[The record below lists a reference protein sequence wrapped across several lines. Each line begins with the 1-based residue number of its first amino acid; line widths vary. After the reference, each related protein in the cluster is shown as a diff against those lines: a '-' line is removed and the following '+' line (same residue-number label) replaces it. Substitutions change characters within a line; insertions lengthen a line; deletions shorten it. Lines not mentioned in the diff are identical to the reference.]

1 MTTELKPYDDSK
13 IAELERLSSDYA
25 SLVVTRENIKEAD
38 KARLVLK
45 NARLDIQK
53 VEKHNDNILK
63 NMRTQNKEKALL
75 YVNIIEPIELRIQR
89 DVDGINAE
97 VEMEK
102 RREQQRIDALVATLN
117 TINQKI
123 VEVSACND
131 SKMLM
136 EIVKVVI
143 TQEQMDDKQ
152 YGNKIQEAHDNL
164 MLAVQDRLELLE
176 LREAKE
182 KALREKAEKEA
193 AAKMESEEV
202 FTDTTDEIPATY
214 TPMSASQTPALVLKP
229 KHNDIQPIVPIGG
242 REANGPWGL
251 FHLGYHFTLD
261 SKLTKE
267 QYEKIAAAISDVL
280 DNEEVM

>member
-97 VEMEK
+97 IEMEK

-143 TQEQMDDKQ
+143 TQEQMNDKQ

-229 KHNDIQPIVPIGG
+229 KHNDIQPVVPIGG
-242 REANGPWGL
+242 SEANGPWGL

>member
-13 IAELERLSSDYA
+13 IAELERLSSDYV

-97 VEMEK
+97 IEME
-102 RREQQRIDALVATLN
+102 RRKEQHRIDELVATLN

-123 VEVSACND
+123 VEISTCND
-131 SKMLM
+131 SKSLI
-136 EIVKVVI
+136 EIIKI
-143 TQEQMDDKQ
+143 DLSDQQIEDKD
-152 YGNKIQEAHDNL
+152 YGDKIKESYQSLINAAN
-164 MLAVQDRLELLE
+164 DRIELIE

-229 KHNDIQPIVPIGG
+229 KHNDIQPVVPIGV
-242 REANGPWGL
+242 AAKSNDYT
-251 FHLGYHFTLD
+251 FNHLGYRFTID
-261 SKLTKE
+261 GKLTE
-267 QYEKIAAAISDVL
+267 SQFAKIAAAITDIL

>member
-13 IAELERLSSDYA
+13 IAELERLSSDYV

-97 VEMEK
+97 IEME
-102 RREQQRIDALVATLN
+102 RRKEQQRIDALVATLN

-123 VEVSACND
+123 VEVSTCND
-131 SKMLM
+131 SKSLI
-136 EIVKVVI
+136 EIIKI
-143 TQEQMDDKQ
+143 DLSDQQIEDKD
-152 YGNKIQEAHDNL
+152 YGDKIKESYQSLINAAN
-164 MLAVQDRLELLE
+164 DRIELIE

-229 KHNDIQPIVPIGG
+229 KHNDIQPVVPIGV
-242 REANGPWGL
+242 ATKPNDYA
-251 FHLGYHFTLD
+251 FNHLGYLFTLD
-261 SKLTKE
+261 GRLTAN
-267 QYEKIAAAISDVL
+267 QCEKIAAAISDVL

>member
-13 IAELERLSSDYA
+13 IAELERLSSDYV

-75 YVNIIEPIELRIQR
+75 YVNIIEPIELRIQK
-89 DVDGINAE
+89 DVNGINAE
-97 VEMEK
+97 IEME
-102 RREQQRIDALVATLN
+102 RRKEQQRIDALVATLN

-131 SKMLM
+131 SKMLV
-136 EIVKVVI
+136 EIMKVEI
-143 TQEQMDDKQ
+143 IHQMDDEQ
-152 YGNKIQEAHDNL
+152 YGDKIQEAHDNL
-164 MLAVQDRLELLE
+164 MLAAQDRLELFE

-193 AAKMESEEV
+193 AAKIESEV
-202 FTDTTDEIPATY
+202 LFTDITDEIPATY
-214 TPMSASQTPALVLKP
+214 TPMPALQTPAP
-229 KHNDIQPIVPIGG
+229 KHNDIQPVVPIGG
-242 REANGPWGL
+242 AVKTYDYTFN
-251 FHLGYHFTLD
+251 HLGYHFTMD
-261 SKLTKE
+261 GKLSGS
-267 QYEKIAAAISDVL
+267 QFMKIAAAITDIL
-280 DNEEVM
+280 DSEEVM